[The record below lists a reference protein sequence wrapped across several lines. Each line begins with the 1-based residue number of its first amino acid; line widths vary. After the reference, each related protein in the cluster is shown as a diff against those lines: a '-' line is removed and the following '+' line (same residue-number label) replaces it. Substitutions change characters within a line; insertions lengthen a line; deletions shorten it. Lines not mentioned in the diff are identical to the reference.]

1 MTLCAFS
8 LVGSFYKGERSYASS
23 SRQVRLL
30 ALVLVHNH
38 TLLGVGV
45 TSSSVRGKARA

>member
-1 MTLCAFS
+1 MDSESKKS
-8 LVGSFYKGERSYASS
+8 LDIT
-23 SRQVRLL
+23 LL

-38 TLLGVGV
+38 TPLGVGV